1 LLIASTQNAGVFNTD
16 GGNREDLF
24 NLIAE
29 AAGGKDR
36 VVKDFLTSEG
46 GEYSH
51 SKLTCA
57 IFVCI
62 DQETADRVRTEAQ
75 RRKFNAFTWAEA
87 SQDPRLASFT
97 QGVVTLRFSSAIFPK
112 GEGCAF
118 DPFKAPHLSWLV
130 GLYLAKWQDV
140 LHTQPGCEHLA
151 GLTFNPFKI
160 VRSNAPYKADS
171 GVSKAC
177 DGLTVLCRPT
187 ARPPGAAAAV
197 SVDITRLTKVVPEMP
212 LNVALNDQQNGFVI
226 TKRGLFHA
234 KRHHYGIPLHKG
246 WCPFHATVHPDGKG
260 GVQCHQYFAFLRSIT
275 KGRPG
280 QSYASAVG
288 SAPRP

>member
-1 LLIASTQNAGVFNTD
+1 M
-16 GGNREDLF
+16 
-24 NLIAE
+24 
-29 AAGGKDR
+29 
-36 VVKDFLTSEG
+36 VKDFLTSEG
-46 GEYSH
+46 GQYSH

-57 IFVCI
+57 IFVCV

-75 RRKFNAFTWAEA
+75 RRKFNAVTWAEA

-118 DPFKAPHLSWLV
+118 DPFKESHLSWIV

-140 LHTQPGCEHLA
+140 LPTQPGYEHLA
-151 GLTFNPFKI
+151 GLAFNPFKI
-160 VRSNAPYKADS
+160 VRSNAPYVADS

-187 ARPPGAAAAV
+187 ARPGEPPPV
-197 SVDITRLTKVVPEMP
+197 SVCITQLTKVVPDMP
-212 LNVALNDQQNGFVI
+212 INVALNAERNGFTV

-246 WCPFHATVHPDGKG
+246 WCPFHATVHPDGQG
-260 GVQCHQYFAFLRSIT
+260 GIKCHQYAAFVRSLAAA
-275 KGRPG
+275 KGK
-280 QSYASAVG
+280 
-288 SAPRP
+288 